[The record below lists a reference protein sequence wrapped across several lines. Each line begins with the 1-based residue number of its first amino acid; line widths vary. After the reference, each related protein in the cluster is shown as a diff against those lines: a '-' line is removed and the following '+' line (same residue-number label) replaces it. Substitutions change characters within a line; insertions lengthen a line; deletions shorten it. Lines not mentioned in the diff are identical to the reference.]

1 MASCAATESPQRT
14 KSTPVGVQ
22 HLQNCQGWQ
31 WFYTGARGCLK
42 SWLLFRHPREFKI
55 KSLYSNDL
63 ILNIASKSKET
74 VQKLKF
80 SDSPSS
86 LSSCT
91 RMYNCLTVYF
101 KRLTEGPFSERTG
114 MSVVP
119 LRSDVFA
126 LCTNLVGRTP
136 KDGRGISQKQVLE
149 QNLSSTDVHGR
160 TSVERYTDVH
170 FWTVY
175 FKRLTENVFSK
186 AVEVCASTSCCT
198 K

>member
-1 MASCAATESPQRT
+1 MLLGPSASPFEICGYLLRCCEKINPQRII
-14 KSTPVGVQ
+14 SDMDVGGSRQERVRSA
-22 HLQNCQGWQ
+22 N
-31 WFYTGARGCLK
+31 
-42 SWLLFRHPREFKI
+42 
-55 KSLYSNDL
+55 
-63 ILNIASKSKET
+63 
-74 VQKLKF
+74 
-80 SDSPSS
+80 SS

-91 RMYNCLTVYF
+91 GMYNCLTVYF
-101 KRLTEGPFSERTG
+101 KRLTEGLFSERTG

-175 FKRLTENVFSK
+175 FKRLTCSRLVIAERTRMSVKLSSSEF
-186 AVEVCASTSCCT
+186 APQTRR
-198 K
+198 